1 MHTKP
6 GLHQNVIKQAQN
18 AGIWPTKSWHDP
30 CSTLN
35 MNNRDRPTT
44 RLPSLR
50 YLRTFQV
57 AGRHLS
63 FKDAADELAVTA
75 SAVSH
80 QVRNLEE
87 FLGIPLFHRLTR
99 SLKFTEAGEQYFLF
113 LDAMFSRLESETQQ
127 LLSEYGR
134 DIIRLCVPPFFL
146 SEALLPRLRSSG
158 VTSEKIDF
166 SVTTQSSAETDHPPE
181 SDLSILLGDPKRR
194 DLTTHRLFPRKVVVA
209 CSQGYWDSHSIED
222 YDDLNGKTL
231 LVHEKNQDS
240 WSNWAKRVGVPPPVP
255 GKLLRSDSMSAI
267 ASAAHQGLG
276 IALISWPLGRPWI
289 DAGLLRRVFDEEVET
304 GNHFYAVMRADDA
317 RRPKVRELRDW
328 VIAEFENFA

>member
-1 MHTKP
+1 M
-6 GLHQNVIKQAQN
+6 G
-18 AGIWPTKSWHDP
+18 KSG
-30 CSTLN
+30 
-35 MNNRDRPTT
+35 RPTT

-87 FLGIPLFHRLTR
+87 FLRIQLFHRLTR
-99 SLKFTEAGEQYFLF
+99 SLKFTEAGEKYFLF

-127 LLSEYGR
+127 LWAEFGR

-146 SEALLPRLRSSG
+146 SEVLLPRLRSSG
-158 VTSEKIDF
+158 MTSERIDF
-166 SVTTQSSAETDHPPE
+166 SVTTQSSAECQHPADA
-181 SDLSILLGDPKRR
+181 DLSILLGDPMRG

-209 CSQGYWDSHSIED
+209 CSPEYWDSHTIDD
-222 YDDLNGKTL
+222 YEDLNGKTL
-231 LVHEKNQDS
+231 LVHEKNEDS
-240 WSNWAKRVGVPPPVP
+240 WASWANSVGVPAPVP

-267 ASAAHQGLG
+267 ATAARQGLG
-276 IALISWPLGRPWI
+276 IGLMSWPLGRHWFI
-289 DAGLLRRVFDEEVET
+289 DGALRRVFDEEVET
-304 GNHFYAVMRADDA
+304 GNYFYVALRSEDA
-317 RRPKVRELRDW
+317 NRQKVRELRDW
-328 VIAEFENFA
+328 VITEFRDFA

>member
-1 MHTKP
+1 MSNP
-6 GLHQNVIKQAQN
+6 DL
-18 AGIWPTKSWHDP
+18 
-30 CSTLN
+30 
-35 MNNRDRPTT
+35 PTT

-87 FLGIPLFHRLTR
+87 FLGIQLFHRLTR
-99 SLKFTEAGEQYFLF
+99 SLKFTAAGEQYFLF

-146 SEALLPRLRSSG
+146 SEALLPRLRSSQM
-158 VTSEKIDF
+158 SSQKIDF
-166 SVTTQSSAETDHPPE
+166 SVTTQSSAETDHPPD
-181 SDLSILLGDPKRR
+181 SDLSILLGDPMRR
-194 DLTTHRLFPRKVVVA
+194 DLTTHRLFARKVVVA
-209 CSQGYWDSHSIED
+209 CSKEYFDSHTID
-222 YDDLNGKTL
+222 NYDDLNGKTL
-231 LVHEKNQDS
+231 LVHEKSEDS
-240 WSNWAKRVGVPPPVP
+240 WATWAKQVGIKPPVP

-276 IALISWPLGRPWI
+276 IALISWPLGRPWLE
-289 DAGLLRRVFDEEVET
+289 AGLLTRVFDEEVPT
-304 GNHFYAVMRADDA
+304 QNYFYLALRSEDA
-317 RRPKVRELRDW
+317 HRKQVREIRDW
-328 VIAEFENFA
+328 VIAEFQNFA